1 VPAALELALYAV
13 LLAAAAAVVWRRP
26 ATALLFFVAGLA
38 VHNAAMAALYAAGVR
53 GGTLTAITAWKEIL
67 LAVALARVAADALRG
82 RQPPFRPAVVDWLAL
97 AFATL
102 AVVYLFI
109 PQSALGGQAGAK
121 AIALGLRHDLVPV
134 AAYFL
139 GRSLVVRRD
148 DLRRLAYAL
157 LGVAAAVAAIGL
169 VDVYAIS
176 IGWWRTNGVVDYFHR
191 QLGYDYHGTG
201 TRVDRHGAV
210 VGLPENFIY
219 NVGGN
224 KPFLRRLVS
233 TFLSPLASGYL
244 FVVTLLVASAA
255 LRRRKAVV
263 LAAVVVA
270 AGLLWTFSRS
280 SLVALAAGIVVL
292 ALVRRRPMWLAA
304 AVAVIGIAIGWAHLF
319 PKIAP
324 TGTFTKVDVRYQEER
339 GAGGPTDFSAT
350 SANEPSLHS
359 HWASLKDGVRTM
371 VDHPQGYGLGNVG
384 QTASR
389 TGTPL
394 KAGESNYTEL
404 GVELGVLGSA
414 LWIAWNVALLA
425 GLVRAGRDDPWTA
438 GLAAAFAAVLAL
450 AIQTDVIGDPWIAY
464 CVWGLGGALLARTR
478 PQERLA
484 RADATVVAS

>member
-1 VPAALELALYAV
+1 VPAALELALYAM
-13 LLAAAAAVVWRRP
+13 LLAGAAALVWRRP
-26 ATALLFFVAGLA
+26 AAALFFFVVGLA
-38 VHNAAMAALYAAGVR
+38 VHNAVMAALYGAGVR

-67 LAVALARVAADALRG
+67 LAVALARVARDALRD
-82 RQPPFRPAVVDWLAL
+82 RRLPFRPAAVDWLAF
-97 AFATL
+97 AFAAL
-102 AVVYLFI
+102 AIVYLFI
-109 PQSALGGQAGAK
+109 PQSTLGGQAGAK

-134 AAYFL
+134 AAFVL

-148 DLRRLAYAL
+148 DLRRLAYTL
-157 LGVAAAVAAIGL
+157 LGVAAAVAAAGL
-169 VDVYAIS
+169 VDLYAIS
-176 IGWWRTNGVVDYFHR
+176 IGWWRTNGVIDYFHR

-201 TRVDRHGAV
+201 TRLDAHGAV

-219 NVGGN
+219 NVGGD

-244 FVVTLLVASAA
+244 FVVALLIGAAA
-255 LRRRKAVV
+255 LRRRLLPVV
-263 LAAVVVA
+263 AGVVAA

-292 ALVRRRPMWLAA
+292 AFVRRRPVWLAA
-304 AVAVIGIAIGWAHLF
+304 AVAVLGIAVGWAHLF

-324 TGTFTKVDVRYQEER
+324 TGTFTKVDLRYQEER

-350 SANEPSLHS
+350 SASEPSLHS
-359 HWASLKDGVRTM
+359 HWVSLKDGVRTM
-371 VDHPQGYGLGNVG
+371 VRHPQGYGLGNVG

-404 GVELGVLGSA
+404 GVELGVVGSV
-414 LWIAWNVALLA
+414 LWIAWNLALLA
-425 GLVRAGRDDPWTA
+425 GLVRAGREDPWAA

-450 AIQTDVIGDPWIAY
+450 AVQTDVIGDPWLAY

-484 RADATVVAS
+484 RADATVIAS